1 MVGDCLQG
9 QLSRHLL
16 GESIPVGEINF
27 VNLWSASGW
36 PKKQRR
42 RRRVWVPL
50 STPYLESIYRIK
62 SVPVRLKLLH
72 SNGSLSFSK

>member
-27 VNLWSASGW
+27 VNLWSVSGQ
-36 PKKQRR
+36 PKTKDKDEVCGCHQ
-42 RRRVWVPL
+42 VL
-50 STPYLESIYRIK
+50 GT
-62 SVPVRLKLLH
+62 
-72 SNGSLSFSK
+72 